1 MSVLFVNA
9 CVREDSRTL
18 ILARHLLDVLGDE
31 VTELDLGRENV
42 LPLNGDS
49 LAQRDRRDP
58 LSPSLGYAR
67 QFAAADTIVIAAP
80 FWDLSIPALL
90 KSYIENVCVTGI
102 TFTYENNMPKGL
114 CAAKKLYF
122 VTTSG
127 GGFIPDFGYDY
138 VKAVATGFFGI
149 PETVCYYAEWL
160 DADDADV
167 CGIIENALKDIDEK
181 ENRK

>member
-9 CVREDSRTL
+9 CVREGSRTL
-18 ILARHLLDVLGDE
+18 VLAHHLLEILGDE
-31 VTELDLGRENV
+31 VTELDLNSEEVMPLGR
-42 LPLNGDS
+42 DS
-49 LAQRDRRDP
+49 LADRDKRDP
-58 LSPSLGYAR
+58 SSPSLKYAC
-67 QFAAADTIVIAAP
+67 QFADADTIVMAAP

-102 TFTYENNMPKGL
+102 TFTYENNVPTGL
-114 CAAKKLYF
+114 CKAKKLYF

-167 CGIIENALKDIDEK
+167 DGIIANALEVIDQK
-181 ENRK
+181 ENQ

>member
-1 MSVLFVNA
+1 MSVLFVNS

-18 ILARHLLDVLGDE
+18 ILARHLLDIMGDE
-31 VTELDLGRENV
+31 VTELDLGCEGV
-42 LPLNGDS
+42 MPLNRDS
-49 LAQRDRRDP
+49 LAERDKRDP
-58 LSPSLGYAR
+58 ESPSLIYAR
-67 QFAAADTIVIAAP
+67 QFAAADTIVMAAP

-102 TFTYENNMPKGL
+102 TFTYENNVPKGL

-127 GGFIPDFGYDY
+127 GGFISDFGYDY

-160 DADDADV
+160 DADGADV
-167 CGIIENALKDIDEK
+167 RGIIETALKEIDEK
-181 ENRK
+181 EKNR